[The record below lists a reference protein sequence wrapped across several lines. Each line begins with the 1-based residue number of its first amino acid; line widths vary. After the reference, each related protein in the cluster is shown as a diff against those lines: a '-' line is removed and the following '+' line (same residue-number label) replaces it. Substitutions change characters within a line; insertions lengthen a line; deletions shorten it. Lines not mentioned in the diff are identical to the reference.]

1 MIGLGFSIIKTGGYW
16 IYKNK
21 TKSTGREV
29 YFPNEE
35 EILPACRFGH
45 FFLSSSRLAVIRGYL
60 STPNY
65 SKMRYKPFLILILLG
80 FRLIAL
86 AHAQDKDPKPNV
98 LILFADDQ
106 RADALGVSG
115 NPYIRT
121 PNLDQLAAEG
131 SRFTNA
137 YVMGG
142 NHGAVCMASRAM
154 LLSGQN
160 LFRVY
165 DKLKGVHTMPMAFAE
180 SGYSTFATG
189 KWHNEKEAFEASFQ
203 QAKNV
208 YLGGMADHFQIPLR
222 DMEVDGKLGEPIT
235 KSYSTEVFAQT
246 AIDFIKS
253 HKNSESRKPFF
264 CYVAF
269 TVPHDPYSPESD
281 FINYYP
287 DGSLPLPGNYMP
299 FHPFEFDQLTVR
311 DENLTDWPRK
321 PEVIQMILSDYYA
334 LITHLDQQIGKIIA
348 TLKESGQYD
357 NTIIV
362 YAADN
367 GLAVGSH
374 GLLGKQSLYE
384 HSTKVPLIIKGP
396 SVPKDQTLDAFAYI
410 HDIYPTLAKLAGLP
424 ESEKLDGKSLV
435 PVISGT
441 QKHVRSSLFTSYR
454 NTVRAVRDDQ
464 YKLVR
469 YPERNH
475 TQLFDLAHDP
485 LELNNLAEKHEMA
498 AKREELFTLM
508 KKWQSE
514 FGDTTALTAPVIKPM
529 EYDPDTLKRKP
540 DQWQPE
546 YILKRYF
553 GTEK

>member
-1 MIGLGFSIIKTGGYW
+1 MKY
-16 IYKNK
+16 
-21 TKSTGREV
+21 
-29 YFPNEE
+29 
-35 EILPACRFGH
+35 
-45 FFLSSSRLAVIRGYL
+45 IRQL
-60 STPNY
+60 F
-65 SKMRYKPFLILILLG
+65 FLILFSSLSL
-80 FRLIAL
+80 FTQ
-86 AHAQDKDPKPNV
+86 AQKNPSKPNV
-98 LILFADDQ
+98 LFLFADDQ
-106 RADALGVSG
+106 RADALGASG
-115 NPYIRT
+115 NSYIQT
-121 PNLDQLAAEG
+121 PNLDQLAQEG

-165 DKLKGVHTMPMAFAE
+165 DKLKGIHTMPMTFAE
-180 SGYSTFATG
+180 AGYSTFGTG

-208 YLGGMADHFQIPLR
+208 FLGGMADHFQIQLR
-222 DMEVDGKLGEPIT
+222 DMGADGKLGEP
-235 KSYSTEVFAQT
+235 KVKGYSTEIFTET
-246 AIDFIKS
+246 AIDFIKT
-253 HKNSESRKPFF
+253 HQKTDPNKPFF

-269 TVPHDPYSPESD
+269 TAPHDPYSPSSD
-281 FINYYP
+281 FIRYYH
-287 DGSLPLPGNYMP
+287 DGSLPLPGNFMP

-311 DENLTDWPRK
+311 DENLTGWPRK

-348 TLKESGQYD
+348 TLKETGQYD

-396 SVPKDQTLDAFAYI
+396 GVPQNQVLETFAYI
-410 HDIYPTLAKLAGLP
+410 HDIYPTLAELAGLP
-424 ESEKLDGKSLV
+424 KTENLDGKSLA
-435 PVISGT
+435 PMILGDQSD
-441 QKHVRSSLFTSYR
+441 VRNSLFTAYR
-454 NTVRAVRDDQ
+454 TTVRAVRDERW
-464 YKLVR
+464 KLIR
-469 YPERNH
+469 YPERNY

-485 LELNNLAEKHEMA
+485 MELNNLAEKSEMQ
-498 AKREELFTLM
+498 AKKEQLTQLLNS
-508 KKWQSE
+508 WQNE
-514 FGDTTALTAPVIKPM
+514 VGDTVKWTAPRVLRM
-529 EYDPDTLKRKP
+529 QYNPDTLKRKP

-553 GTEK
+553 GVEK